1 MSSIKAELLKA
12 IDTAPNNVVEQTLD
26 YLKALLPDREE
37 DAAAFQPRTA
47 LGKQLWAIRQR
58 AIADG
63 MTCLTESEI
72 EQELAD
78 RRGKSRC
85 FVLPYIPQ
93 VVHFPESASS

>member
-1 MSSIKAELLKA
+1 MSPIKADRA
-12 IDTAPNNVVEQTLD
+12 TTNND
-26 YLKALLPDREE
+26 
-37 DAAAFQPRTA
+37 FQPRTV
-47 LGKQLWAIRQR
+47 LGKQLWEIRQR

-78 RRGKSRC
+78 RRGKSRY
-85 FVLPYIPQ
+85 FVLPCIPQ